1 MNTLLDK
8 PIDEVQFTVFD
19 VETTGLET
27 YLGHRMCEI
36 GLLKFRGTKEL
47 DSYSSLVN
55 PERSIPEDV
64 VDIHGITNEMVVNA
78 PVFESIADDV
88 LEFIKGTVLVAHNA
102 EFDLGFVAKHL
113 RRAKRRIPDNLVVD
127 TLTLAR
133 RHFTFPGNSLETI
146 ASCLVIDTKGEHRA
160 LKDTIITKEVFQYFI
175 KKLKVKTIKELL
187 DLQGGSIPF
196 PEIVEITTP
205 SVIDEYIKTGGQLI
219 IKYISAS
226 GEQTERIVTPIE
238 LNRYKNT
245 EYLIAFC
252 HLRNEERAFRIDRIL
267 ESHPIV
273 QKEKLK

>member
-64 VDIHGITNEMVVNA
+64 VDIHGITNEMVMNA

-102 EFDLGFVAKHL
+102 EFDLGFIAKHL
-113 RRAKRRIPDNLVVD
+113 RRAKRGIPDNLVVD

-133 RHFTFPGNSLETI
+133 KHFNFPGNSLETI
-146 ASCLVIDTKGEHRA
+146 ASCLAIDTEGNHRA
-160 LKDTIITKEVFQYFI
+160 LKDVTITREVFQHFI
-175 KKLKVKTIKELL
+175 AKLKIKALKELL
-187 DLQGGSIPF
+187 DLQGGSVPF
-196 PEIVEITTP
+196 PEVEEVP
-205 SVIDEYIKTGGQLI
+205 PPFVIDEAIKSGGKLL
-219 IKYISAS
+219 IKYVSAS
-226 GEQTERIVTPIE
+226 GEETERVVEPIE
-238 LNRYKNT
+238 VDAHNGT

-267 ESHPIV
+267 ESHPV
-273 QKEKLK
+273 ASNS